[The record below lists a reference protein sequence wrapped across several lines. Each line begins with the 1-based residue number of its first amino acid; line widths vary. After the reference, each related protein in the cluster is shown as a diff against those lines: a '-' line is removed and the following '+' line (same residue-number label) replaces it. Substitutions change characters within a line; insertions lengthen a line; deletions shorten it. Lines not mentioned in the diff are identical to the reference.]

1 MKKTILKI
9 CLFSLLTTFVS
20 CTNQIGDKQ
29 FNHITY
35 ERDLNEMI
43 KADEIDTVT
52 AMDLKIYINHRLVEG
67 DSLQNVTYNQLS
79 KIMWKKEEDSNI

>member
-1 MKKTILKI
+1 
-9 CLFSLLTTFVS
+9 
-20 CTNQIGDKQ
+20 
-29 FNHITY
+29 
-35 ERDLNEMI
+35 MI